1 MTQGTQVH
9 RVWVPSA
16 SIPFLRVLGSM
27 WIVDTHQP
35 LAADGYGLCLLVE
48 R

>member
-1 MTQGTQVH
+1 MDDARDTGA
-9 RVWVPSA
+9 PCLGA
-16 SIPFLRVLGSM
+16 LREYTVFESFGKY
-27 WIVDTHQP
+27 VDTHQP